1 MTRFARLVAA
11 VILGLLMIIS
21 PADAETYPSRPI
33 HIIVPSGPGGSLDI
47 IGRVLGQKLSESLKQ
62 PVIIDNRPGASGG
75 IGAAQAA
82 RSASDGYTLLI
93 GSVGV
98 FAMNVVTYHKLPYHG
113 LTDFAPISLIGDTE
127 YLLAVHPSVPAS
139 TLQEFIALAKARP
152 GEITYASFGLGGVSH
167 MFAEAFSLQAGVKML
182 HVPYKSAPDAMNGLV
197 GGQVM
202 ALFDAMPVLLPQVRD
217 NRLRVLANGGEKR
230 SPVAPEIP
238 TFAEGGL
245 PGFTSTGWFAL
256 VAPKNTQ
263 QDVIALLHA
272 EIVKALAA
280 PDVRARFE
288 SIGLRVIGSTPE
300 ELAAQIRRDI
310 EKYGEVARA
319 ANIQIE

>member
-1 MTRFARLVAA
+1 
-11 VILGLLMIIS
+11 
-21 PADAETYPSRPI
+21 
-33 HIIVPSGPGGSLDI
+33 VPSAPGGTLDL
-47 IGRVLGQKLSESLKQ
+47 IGRVLGQKFSESLKQ
-62 PVIIDNRPGASGG
+62 PVIIDNRPGASS
-75 IGAAQAA
+75 IIAAVQTAH
-82 RSASDGYTLLI
+82 SAPDGYTVLI
-93 GSVGV
+93 GSVGA
-98 FAMNVVTYHKLPYHG
+98 FAMNVVTFKKLPYRVS
-113 LTDFAPISLIGDTE
+113 DFAPISIIADTE
-127 YLLAVHPSVPAS
+127 YLLAVHPSVPAR

-202 ALFDAMPVLLPQVRD
+202 ALFDAMPVMLPQARD
-217 NRLRVLANGGEKR
+217 NRVRVLANGADRR

-238 TFAEGGL
+238 TFTEAGL

-256 VAPKNTQ
+256 VAPANTPR
-263 QDVIALLHA
+263 DVVALLHA
-272 EIVKALAA
+272 ETVKALAE
-280 PDVRARFE
+280 PDVRKRFE
-288 SIGLRVIGSTPE
+288 SIGLRVIGSSPE

-310 EKYGEVARA
+310 KKYGDVARA